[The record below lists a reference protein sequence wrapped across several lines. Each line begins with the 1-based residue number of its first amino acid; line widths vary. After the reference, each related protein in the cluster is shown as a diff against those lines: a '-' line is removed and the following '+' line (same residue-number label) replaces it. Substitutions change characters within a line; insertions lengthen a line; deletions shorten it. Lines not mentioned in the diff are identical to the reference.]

1 MKPMNPKKRW
11 LAESSQDEPDA
22 ETAEEADNAE
32 ADERVSD
39 AAEGVGRLTIDLEP
53 GEQPMGQLV
62 TSATP
67 PTPSPQP
74 SQGPPHGF
82 VDLGRLQ
89 PGQNAL
95 ITAETLITRVT
106 SVVPVSEA
114 SSSAGSS
121 PFRYCTDKNTQN
133 AVKIG
138 IYYKI
143 HVQVQTHL
151 TCHPCRSSSSPRT
164 PSTDGGDPTPP
175 TVPRTPST
183 FTLIEDAFLLKDAYH
198 SGILPT
204 GIRRLSQV
212 PGWPPQPSPHPGDC
226 SPSSSRD
233 FAFILTVLKVMNDS
247 RITDYFVKVALQESA
262 K

>member
-133 AVKIG
+133 AVKNRDLL
-138 IYYKI
+138 
-143 HVQVQTHL
+143 QN
-151 TCHPCRSSSSPRT
+151 PC
-164 PSTDGGDPTPP
+164 PSTDSSKLSSLQIVIVAEDP
-175 TVPRTPST
+175 VNRW
-183 FTLIEDAFLLKDAYH
+183 
-198 SGILPT
+198 G
-204 GIRRLSQV
+204 
-212 PGWPPQPSPHPGDC
+212 
-226 SPSSSRD
+226 
-233 FAFILTVLKVMNDS
+233 
-247 RITDYFVKVALQESA
+247 
-262 K
+262 